1 MWLKTTIM
9 LLFCAIL
16 ASLSSGFYFFIKDRG
31 DTQSRRLLNSLAI
44 RVSLA
49 VLLLLCVIHGLWS
62 GELALRA
69 PWQ

>member
-1 MWLKTTIM
+1 MWLKMTIV
-9 LLFCAIL
+9 LLFIAIL
-16 ASLSSGFYFFIKDRG
+16 ASLSSGFYFFVKDRG
-31 DTQSRRLLNSLAI
+31 QGRRLLNSLTI

-49 VLLLLCVIHGLWS
+49 VLLLICVAYGLWS

>member
-1 MWLKTTIM
+1 MWLKVTIA
-9 LLFCAIL
+9 LLFSAIL
-16 ASLSSGFYFFIKDRG
+16 ASLGSGFYFFIKDRG
-31 DTQSRRLLNSLAI
+31 DKQSRRLFNSLAI

-49 VLLLLCVIHGLWS
+49 VLLLLCVIYGLWS

>member
-1 MWLKTTIM
+1 MWLKMTIV
-9 LLFCAIL
+9 LLFIAIL
-16 ASLSSGFYFFIKDRG
+16 ASLSSGFYFFVKDRG
-31 DTQSRRLLNSLAI
+31 QSRRLLNSLTI

-49 VLLLLCVIHGLWS
+49 VLLLICVVYGLWS